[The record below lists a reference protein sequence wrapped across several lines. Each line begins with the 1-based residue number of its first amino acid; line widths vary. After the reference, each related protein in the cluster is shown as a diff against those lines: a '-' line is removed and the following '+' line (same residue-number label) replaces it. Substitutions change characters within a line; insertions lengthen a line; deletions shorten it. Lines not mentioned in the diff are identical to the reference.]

1 MRSEIREPG
10 GEIGQEVDVEWR
22 SCFAAGD
29 RAEEAQM
36 QEAFGL
42 GVPGRGR
49 GGSRGRGRC
58 PFEKKFSVIPAFW

>member
-36 QEAFGL
+36 VEALGLEFGSVAAQDCEDAV
-42 GVPGRGR
+42 GVH
-49 GGSRGRGRC
+49 
-58 PFEKKFSVIPAFW
+58 FV